1 MLSAFMLLDL
11 GVTMLSASPPIQP
24 KESKLTSDPAQAGC
38 LQKVLESLVCL
49 LTTSSVNG
57 DNLYK
62 SRIKE
67 VST

>member
-24 KESKLTSDPAQAGC
+24 KESKLTSDPAQAEC

-49 LTTSSVNG
+49 LTT
-57 DNLYK
+57 
-62 SRIKE
+62 
-67 VST
+67 